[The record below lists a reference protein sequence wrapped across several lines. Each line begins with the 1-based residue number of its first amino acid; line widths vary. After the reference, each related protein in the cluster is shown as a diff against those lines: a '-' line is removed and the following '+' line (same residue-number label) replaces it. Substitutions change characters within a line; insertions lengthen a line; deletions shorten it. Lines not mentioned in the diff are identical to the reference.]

1 MDKKYDALLENLV
14 DEGYITTPEYI
25 EAFRQVRRDSFLPEG
40 MELEASVNAPLPIG
54 HDQTISQ
61 PLTVAFMLE
70 MLSPQAGNT
79 VLDIGSGSGWTT
91 ALLAQI
97 VGPSGHVYA
106 VELIPELYAFGQ
118 ANVAKYQFKNVTMLC
133 GDGTKGMLEHGPFDR
148 IQVAAAAKKI
158 PQVLLDQ
165 LKVGGKMIIPTQAED
180 LRLVERVSKK
190 EYKTKIFPGFLFVP
204 LIEKREL
211 RSKK

>member
-1 MDKKYDALLENLV
+1 MDKKYEALLENLV
-14 DEGYITTPEYI
+14 EEGYITTPEYI
-25 EAFRQVRRDSFLPEG
+25 EAFRQVRRDSFLPAG
-40 MELEASVNAPLPIG
+40 MEMEASVNAPLPIG

-70 MLSPQAGNT
+70 MLSPQPGNT

-97 VGPSGHVYA
+97 VGPTGHVYA
-106 VELIPELYAFGQ
+106 VELIPELYEFGK

-133 GDGTKGMLEHGPFDR
+133 GNGTKGLLGHGPFDR

-165 LKVGGKMIIPTQAED
+165 LAMGGKMIIPTQAED
-180 LRLVERVSKK
+180 LRLVTRVTKDK
-190 EYKTKIFPGFLFVP
+190 YETKIFPGFLFVP
-204 LIEKREL
+204 LVEK
-211 RSKK
+211 K